1 MDINTQYVL
10 RNNPHYIE
18 YIRYNSY
25 WYKNL
30 TRDPSSIELL
40 IKEYKEYKRRERIN
54 KITNT
59 LEQIELLEN
68 IISMN
73 K

>member
-1 MDINTQYVL
+1 MDIRVQYIL
-10 RNNPHYIE
+10 KTNPHYIE

-25 WYKNL
+25 WYKYL
-30 TRDPSSIELL
+30 TRDPSSIDLL
-40 IKEYKEYKRRERIN
+40 TKEYKNYKRQERIN
-54 KITNT
+54 KINKT

-68 IISMN
+68 IISIN